1 MYENHWG
8 IKPYEYDDEYD
19 DYLMHYG
26 IKGMKWKNHV
36 KKAKKYLKK
45 GYKKVRDRVVYGPST
60 YSGVYSWMPAG
71 YANYKIQKNLRK
83 QMQHALANQLFTRDY
98 NKRKKLNDE
107 IFNRAEQSLMD
118 PNKFPKRLRKQKFI
132 NRMTDYKQKHPRGN
146 TWTRFENIKMQN
158 AGALTTYARG
168 RANSR
173 DRKKN
178 KRKYQKAIGT
188 ANKSMK
194 RIGKMF

>member
-8 IKPYEYDDEYD
+8 IKPYEYDD

-45 GYKKVRDRVVYGPST
+45 GYKKVRDRVVYGPNT

-107 IFNRAEQSLMD
+107 IFGRAEQSLID
-118 PNKFPKRLRKQKFI
+118 PNKVPKRLLNKKFM
-132 NRMTDYKQKHPRGN
+132 NKMTKYKKKHPQANSG
-146 TWTRFENIKMQN
+146 TRLEHDKMQI
-158 AGALTTYARG
+158 AGNLTMYARG

-173 DRKKN
+173 DRKKM
-178 KRKYQKAIGT
+178 KGDTRKAIGT
-188 ANKSMK
+188 ASKSMK